1 MTPNELLVLGAVVFG
16 LLLIGLVATVLE
28 FRKMD

>member
-1 MTPNELLVLGAVVFG
+1 MSPNELLVLGAVVFG
-16 LLLIGLVATVLE
+16 LLLVGLVATVLE